1 MPPLDVTVVLVL
13 LPEEVV
19 VLLLEL
25 PPELLLLELLP
36 DDELPPELPLLEPP
50 PDDEPLL
57 EELLLEVVLLA
68 TASSKMILSADPEM
82 FDGGVTVAITP
93 IRGPAVG
100 LDVKVDLMGPL

>member
-1 MPPLDVTVVLVL
+1 MLSEEVEVVPLDEL
-13 LPEEVV
+13 LLELPPDDEP
-19 VLLLEL
+19 LLEL

-36 DDELPPELPLLEPP
+36 DDE
-50 PDDEPLL
+50 PLL

-68 TASSKMILSADPEM
+68 AASSKMILSDAPEM

-100 LDVKVDLMGPL
+100 LEVKVDFMGPL